1 MDYSNEVVR
10 RIRPDMP
17 IAHDLAERILDFKYA
32 DLPEQAI
39 RWSEIAFLDTVGV
52 TLAGATEDCVQ
63 ILERLPG
70 AINADGPCLAFAS
83 GRRTDPMNA
92 MLINGT
98 ASHALDFDDFAWG
111 IGGHPSVP
119 LVPAI
124 LAVGEMQNVSGE
136 DAITAYVAGFET
148 ESRFGHALHPY
159 HYNRGWHPTV
169 TLGIFGTV
177 AAAGR
182 LLGLDKDQL
191 ATALAIAASM
201 ASGVKANFGTMV
213 KPLHVGHCLRDGMMA
228 VMIAKDGFTAR
239 DVAFEHKQGYF
250 QVFNGEGNFDAAKLF
265 ENWADPLEI
274 VSPAFG
280 LKQFPC
286 CGSTHTAIN
295 CLMELSSEHGL
306 TPDNVVKIDVLA
318 NPNRLPHTDNP
329 DPQTGLGG
337 KFSLQYLLAR
347 TLTDQRINLSSFEDA
362 AIQETAVR
370 DLMPMVSMGAHPDMA
385 YDGDNQF
392 GAEVTVTKKTGE
404 TVNRRIDHRLGRGP
418 DHPMSRDEM
427 WDKFADCAG
436 RVLSPDRILEVFEQ
450 LNTFRQLSQI
460 SAVTE
465 AIEGAWTREAA
476 VAE

>member
-1 MDYSNEVVR
+1 MAYSNEVDR
-10 RIRPDMP
+10 RIHLDMP
-17 IAHDLAERILDFKYA
+17 IAHDLAARILDFKYA

-70 AINADGPCLAFAS
+70 AINADGQCLAFAS

-182 LLGLDKDQL
+182 LLGLDEDQL

-201 ASGVKANFGTMV
+201 ASGVKANFGTMT

-239 DVAFEHKQGYF
+239 DIVFEHKQGYF
-250 QVFNGEGNFDAAKLF
+250 QVFNGEGNFDAQKLF

-329 DPQTGLGG
+329 DPQTGLEG

-385 YDGDNQF
+385 FDGDNQF
-392 GAEVTVTKKTGE
+392 GAQVTVTKKTGE
-404 TVNRRIDHRLGRGP
+404 TVNLRIDHRLGRGP
-418 DHPMSRDEM
+418 DHPMTRDEM
-427 WDKFADCAG
+427 WDKFSDCAS
-436 RVLSPDRILEVFEQ
+436 RVLATDRIPRLFEQ
-450 LNTFRQLSQI
+450 LNTFRKLSGI

-465 AIEGAWTREAA
+465 AIERAWTRKAA
-476 VAE
+476 AAE

>member
-1 MDYSNEVVR
+1 
-10 RIRPDMP
+10 MP
-17 IAHDLAERILDFKYA
+17 IAHELAGRILDFKYV

-52 TLAGATEDCVQ
+52 TLAGATENCVK

-70 AINADGPCLAFAS
+70 AMSAGGPCLAFAS
-83 GRRTDPMNA
+83 GQRTDPMNA

-98 ASHALDFDDFAWG
+98 ASHALDFDDFAVT

-124 LAVGEMQNVSGE
+124 LAVSEMQDVSGE

-148 ESRFGHALHPY
+148 ESRFGKALHPY

-182 LLGLDKDQL
+182 LLGLEKNQM

-201 ASGVKANFGTMV
+201 ASGVKANFGTMT
-213 KPLHVGHCLRDGMMA
+213 KPLHVGHCLRDGIMA
-228 VMIAKDGFTAR
+228 VLIAKEGFTAS
-239 DVAFEHKQGYF
+239 DNAFEHKQGF
-250 QVFNGEGNFDAAKLF
+250 LQVFNGEGNFDVEKLF

-295 CLMELSSEHGL
+295 CLLELSVEHDL
-306 TPDNVVKIDVLA
+306 TPNNVAKIDVLA

-329 DPQTGLGG
+329 DPQSGLGG
-337 KFSLQYLLAR
+337 KFSTQYLMAR
-347 TLTDQRINLSSFEDA
+347 TLTDRCTNLASFEDT
-362 AIQETAVR
+362 AIQEVDVR
-370 DLMPMVSMGAHPDMA
+370 DLIPIVSMGPHPDMPF
-385 YDGDNQF
+385 DGDNQF
-392 GAEVTVTKKTGE
+392 GAEVTVTKKTGK
-404 TVNRRIDHRLGRGP
+404 VVSRRIDHRLGRGP
-418 DHPMSRDEM
+418 DHPMTQDEM
-427 WDKFADCAG
+427 WDKFSDCAG
-436 RVLSPDRILEVFEQ
+436 RVLSSGRILGLFNQ
-450 LNTFRQLSQI
+450 LNSFRTLSQV

-465 AIEGAWTREAA
+465 TIEGAWKRNGVAA
-476 VAE
+476 G